1 MDPALIIVSLLALNI
16 RVLPFVLH
24 SIPTAVFPSKSI
36 RLTSVC
42 FKTVKLALDF
52 DLLRYA

>member
-16 RVLPFVLH
+16 CVLPFVLH

-42 FKTVKLALDF
+42 FKTVKLALDV